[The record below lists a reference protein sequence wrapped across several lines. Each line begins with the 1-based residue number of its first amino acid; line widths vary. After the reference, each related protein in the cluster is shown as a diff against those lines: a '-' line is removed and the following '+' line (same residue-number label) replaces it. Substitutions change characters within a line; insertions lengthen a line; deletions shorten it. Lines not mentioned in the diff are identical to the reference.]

1 MMTEKVFYTQLF
13 YVTLISI
20 GLLIPCYMFLPIRP
34 FMSLGIIGLVF
45 FVLLSIFVF
54 KLSLKVAESKDLNA
68 FTRLIMY
75 NLMIK
80 LFMSIFIV
88 LIYYKVVEP
97 TERLFILPFIVIYLI
112 FTIFEAM
119 FLSRQAR
126 Q

>member
-1 MMTEKVFYTQLF
+1 MTEKAFYTQLF

-20 GLLIPCYMFLPIRP
+20 GLLIPCYLFLPIRP

-45 FVLLSIFVF
+45 FVLLAIFVF

>member
-1 MMTEKVFYTQLF
+1 MSGREFYTQLF
-13 YVTLISI
+13 YVVLISVI
-20 GLLIPCYMFLPIRP
+20 ILAPCYLLLPIKP
-34 FMSLGIIGLVF
+34 FIALGVVGLVF
-45 FVLLSIFVF
+45 FISLSIFVY
-54 KLSLKVAESKDLNA
+54 KLSEKMAKSKDINA

-80 LFMSIFIV
+80 LFMSIIIV
-88 LIYYKVVEP
+88 LIYYKIVEP
-97 TERLFILPFIVIYLI
+97 TERLFILPFIIIYLI

>member
-1 MMTEKVFYTQLF
+1 MTERAFYTQLF
-13 YVTLISI
+13 YVTLVSI
-20 GLLIPCYMFLPIRP
+20 GLLIPCYLFLPIRP

>member
-1 MMTEKVFYTQLF
+1 MSGREFYTQLF
-13 YVTLISI
+13 YVVLISVI
-20 GLLIPCYMFLPIRP
+20 ILTPCYLLLPIKP
-34 FMSLGIIGLVF
+34 FIALGVVGLVF
-45 FVLLSIFVF
+45 FISLSIFVY
-54 KLSLKVAESKDLNA
+54 KLSEKMAKSKDINA

-80 LFMSIFIV
+80 LFMSIIIV
-88 LIYYKVVEP
+88 LIYYKIVEP
-97 TERLFILPFIVIYLI
+97 TERLFILPFIIIYLI

>member
-1 MMTEKVFYTQLF
+1 
-13 YVTLISI
+13 
-20 GLLIPCYMFLPIRP
+20 
-34 FMSLGIIGLVF
+34 
-45 FVLLSIFVF
+45 VLLSIFVF

>member
-1 MMTEKVFYTQLF
+1 MMTEKAFYTQLF
-13 YVTLISI
+13 YVTLISV

-34 FMSLGIIGLVF
+34 FMALGIIGLIF
-45 FVLLSIFVF
+45 FVMLSIFVF
-54 KLSLKVAESKDLNA
+54 KLSLKIVDSKDLNA

-97 TERLFILPFIVIYLI
+97 GEPLFILPFILIYLI